1 MWLLTG
7 RLESADHLIRKM
19 ASSVALAFSKV
30 IDPQNPLYLDD
41 SCHEEAI
48 DWDFGLLTPEKR
60 LLASPTD
67 RDGNKGC
74 STTVAGKVLNIIAA
88 ASTHDNVTTKTKKLF
103 GFEAVDPDEIIDP
116 ASLNNEVDSSN
127 DDDDDGDN
135 ASETSE
141 YSNDSSLQPYD
152 LSDDGADLKR
162 NFSQLVDVIGAL
174 RKSDD
179 ADGVSSKFLYPY
191 IRQSVEC

>member
-1 MWLLTG
+1 
-7 RLESADHLIRKM
+7 M

-30 IDPQNPLYLDD
+30 IDAQNPLYLDD
-41 SCHEEAI
+41 SCREEAI

-60 LLASPTD
+60 LLARPTNTG
-67 RDGNKGC
+67 GNKGC
-74 STTVAGKVLNIIAA
+74 STTVAGKVLNTIAA
-88 ASTHDNVTTKTKKLF
+88 DSTNDDMTSKKKKLF

-116 ASLNNEVDSSN
+116 ASLNNEVDSSK
-127 DDDDDGDN
+127 DDEDN

-141 YSNDSSLQPYD
+141 SSNDSSLQPYD
-152 LSDDGADLKR
+152 LSDDRADLKR

-179 ADGVSSKFLYPY
+179 ADGVSTKSLYPY
-191 IRQSVEC
+191 IRQSVES